1 MTFTISYV
9 ESAHLEDIRD
19 ARRLEQRGLGLG

>member
-1 MTFTISYV
+1 MTFRIFYV
-9 ESAHLEDIRD
+9 ESAHLENIRD